1 MDNSEG
7 LPKVL
12 GTSWNPIEDKLVFTF
27 KSLTSYLAEEIV
39 TKRVV
44 LSSIA
49 KIFDPLGIL
58 SPMFVAF
65 KILFQDICKRDV
77 DWDAP
82 LDGDV
87 LERWKS
93 LLQDIQTILSFSI
106 DRCYSSRLNCVETPT
121 FQLHGLGDASD
132 KAFGGVVYLM
142 IQSEN
147 SVVCKLVAS
156 KTRVSPLTGV
166 TTPKLE
172 LLSALVLARL
182 ITSVH
187 KALGPSFN
195 ITECVC
201 WLDSEIAL
209 WWINKTDKKF
219 KAFVQNRV
227 VEIRKLVAPDL
238 WNYVPSAQNPADIAS
253 RGCKA
258 SKLKHEKLWWEGP
271 AFLKGKNPDSWPSQ
285 KEFGP
290 RNFEKDVFSEIK
302 PAKKVTTVAVAVEVK
317 GLDEV
322 IPPAN
327 FSDVYRL
334 LRVTSYVLRFISR
347 VRGRKGQPQFTS
359 VEIQPEELSDAE
371 SLWIKHVQKYVR
383 EEEDFGQ
390 TRHSLGLFE
399 DDRGILRCGGRLHN
413 APLPYSARFPAI
425 LPLKHQFTVLMIKR
439 STAMSCTTASKK
451 H

>member
-27 KSLTSYLAEEIV
+27 KSLTSYLTEEIV

-87 LERWKS
+87 LERWQS
-93 LLQDIQTILSFSI
+93 LLPDIQTISSFSI
-106 DRCYSSRLNCVETPT
+106 DRCYSSRLNYVETPT
-121 FQLHGLGDASD
+121 FQLHGFGDASD
-132 KAFGGVVYLM
+132 KAFGGVVYLR

-156 KTRVSPLTGV
+156 KTRVSPLTGI

-209 WWINKTDKKF
+209 WWINKTHKKF
-219 KAFVQNRV
+219 KAFVQN
-227 VEIRKLVAPDL
+227 
-238 WNYVPSAQNPADIAS
+238 
-253 RGCKA
+253 
-258 SKLKHEKLWWEGP
+258 
-271 AFLKGKNPDSWPSQ
+271 
-285 KEFGP
+285 
-290 RNFEKDVFSEIK
+290 
-302 PAKKVTTVAVAVEVK
+302 
-317 GLDEV
+317 
-322 IPPAN
+322 
-327 FSDVYRL
+327 
-334 LRVTSYVLRFISR
+334 
-347 VRGRKGQPQFTS
+347 
-359 VEIQPEELSDAE
+359 
-371 SLWIKHVQKYVR
+371 
-383 EEEDFGQ
+383 
-390 TRHSLGLFE
+390 
-399 DDRGILRCGGRLHN
+399 
-413 APLPYSARFPAI
+413 
-425 LPLKHQFTVLMIKR
+425 
-439 STAMSCTTASKK
+439 
-451 H
+451 

>member
-1 MDNSEG
+1 
-7 LPKVL
+7 
-12 GTSWNPIEDKLVFTF
+12 
-27 KSLTSYLAEEIV
+27 
-39 TKRVV
+39 
-44 LSSIA
+44 
-49 KIFDPLGIL
+49 
-58 SPMFVAF
+58 MFVAF

-93 LLQDIQTILSFSI
+93 LLQDIQTISSFSI
-106 DRCYSSRLNCVETPT
+106 DRCYSSRLNCVETRT
-121 FQLHGLGDASD
+121 FQLQGFGDASD
-132 KAFGGVVYLM
+132 KAFGGVVYFR
-142 IQSEN
+142 IQPEN

-187 KALGPSFN
+187 KALGPAFN

-209 WWINKTDKKF
+209 W
-219 KAFVQNRV
+219 
-227 VEIRKLVAPDL
+227 
-238 WNYVPSAQNPADIAS
+238 
-253 RGCKA
+253 
-258 SKLKHEKLWWEGP
+258 
-271 AFLKGKNPDSWPSQ
+271 
-285 KEFGP
+285 
-290 RNFEKDVFSEIK
+290 
-302 PAKKVTTVAVAVEVK
+302 
-317 GLDEV
+317 
-322 IPPAN
+322 
-327 FSDVYRL
+327 
-334 LRVTSYVLRFISR
+334 
-347 VRGRKGQPQFTS
+347 
-359 VEIQPEELSDAE
+359 
-371 SLWIKHVQKYVR
+371 WIKHVQKYVR

-425 LPLKHQFTVLMIKR
+425 LPRKHQFPVLMINRSHSNVMHNGVKETLTDLRSRFWVVRGRQTVRDVISPCATYKKLEGRSYNAPPQPPLPDFRVSDEFAFTQVGVDFAGPVYLRDVFSKNKKVFKAYIALFTCASSRAIHLELVPDLTTETFLRGLKR
-439 STAMSCTTASKK
+439 FISRRGIKTENVSSFTWNYLAI
-451 H
+451 